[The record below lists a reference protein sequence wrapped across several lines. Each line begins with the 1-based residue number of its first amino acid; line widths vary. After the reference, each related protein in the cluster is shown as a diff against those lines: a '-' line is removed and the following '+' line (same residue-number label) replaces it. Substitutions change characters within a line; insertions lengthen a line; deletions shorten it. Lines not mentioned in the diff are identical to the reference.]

1 MAQSSSPT
9 QHPLKGKWFFFYQKA
24 KAQRGQYDLEEG
36 DYVTTVEQLFSVF
49 RALPPVTLLC
59 GNDSVVF
66 SRDKAAPQYE
76 SFPNGYRVSVFS
88 RAKIQLDTL
97 LPRLLGAVVG
107 EAILQSFED
116 VPDPKPQCVV
126 IRFTHK
132 PYASYKDST
141 SVDIWFSE
149 NPYKDRVEEYFKQ
162 LIKSAPGVSYSIR
175 PLKEKEETTKVETEK
190 STTDKSTS

>member
-1 MAQSSSPT
+1 MAQSSSPM

-49 RALPPVTLLC
+49 KALPHVTLLN
-59 GNDSVVF
+59 GNDSIVF
-66 SRDKAAPQYE
+66 SRDKAEPQYE
-76 SFPNGYRVSVFS
+76 SFPNGYRLTVFS
-88 RAKIQLDTL
+88 RMKIQLDTL

-132 PYASYKDST
+132 PFPSYKDST

-162 LIKSAPGVSYSIR
+162 LIKSAPGVSCSMR
-175 PLKEKEETTKVETEK
+175 PFMENEESTKVDREK
-190 STTDKSTS
+190 SITGKNPS